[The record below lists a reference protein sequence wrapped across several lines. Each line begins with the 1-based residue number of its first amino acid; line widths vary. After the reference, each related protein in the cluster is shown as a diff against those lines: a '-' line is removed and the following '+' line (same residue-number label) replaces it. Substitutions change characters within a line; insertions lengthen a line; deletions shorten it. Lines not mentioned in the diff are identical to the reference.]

1 MINLGNF
8 YIIHLMGVMN
18 MIVGID
24 QTTADYGNEDYEFQ
38 FKQKVTL
45 DNTVVYKTAS
55 PEDKIA
61 LISGTYYVKNP
72 KPLRGFIK
80 IAASEAE
87 CDIRMD
93 TLWYVKAEDLI
104 KIIKRGNKDG
114 N

>member
-1 MINLGNF
+1 
-8 YIIHLMGVMN
+8 

>member
-1 MINLGNF
+1 
-8 YIIHLMGVMN
+8 
-18 MIVGID
+18 MIVGLD
-24 QTTADYGNEDYEFQ
+24 RTTADYGNEDYEFQ

-55 PEDKIA
+55 PEDKVA

-80 IAASEAE
+80 IAASEAD

-93 TLWYVKAEDLI
+93 TLWYVKAEDII
-104 KIIKRGNKDG
+104 KIMKRGKKDG

>member
-1 MINLGNF
+1 
-8 YIIHLMGVMN
+8 

-55 PEDKIA
+55 PEDRVA

-104 KIIKRGNKDG
+104 KIMKRGNKDG

>member
-1 MINLGNF
+1 
-8 YIIHLMGVMN
+8 

-24 QTTADYGNEDYEFQ
+24 QTTADHGNEDYKFQ

-45 DNTVVYKTAS
+45 ENTVVYKTAS
-55 PEDKIA
+55 PEDKVA

-72 KPLRGFIK
+72 KLLRGFIK
-80 IAASEAE
+80 IAASEEE
-87 CDIRMD
+87 CEIRMD

-104 KIIKRGNKDG
+104 KIMKRGNKDG

>member
-1 MINLGNF
+1 
-8 YIIHLMGVMN
+8 

-55 PEDKIA
+55 PEDKVA

-93 TLWYVKAEDLI
+93 TLWYVKAEDII
-104 KIIKRGNKDG
+104 KIMKRGNKDG

>member
-1 MINLGNF
+1 
-8 YIIHLMGVMN
+8 

-24 QTTADYGNEDYEFQ
+24 QTTANYGNTDYEFK
-38 FKQKVTL
+38 FKQPVKL
-45 DNTVVYKTAS
+45 DNTVVYKAAS
-55 PEDKIA
+55 PEDRVA

-80 IAASEAE
+80 IAASEEE
-87 CDIRMD
+87 CEIRMD

-104 KIIKRGNKDG
+104 KIMKRGNKDG

>member
-1 MINLGNF
+1 
-8 YIIHLMGVMN
+8 

-38 FKQKVTL
+38 FKQKITL

-55 PEDKIA
+55 PEDKVA

-93 TLWYVKAEDLI
+93 TLWYVKAEDII

>member
-1 MINLGNF
+1 
-8 YIIHLMGVMN
+8 MN

-24 QTTADYGNEDYEFQ
+24 QTTADYGNIDYEFK
-38 FKQKVTL
+38 FKQKIEL
-45 DNTVVYKTAS
+45 DNTVVYKAAS
-55 PEDKIA
+55 HEDRVA

-80 IAASEAE
+80 IAASEAD

-93 TLWYVKAEDLI
+93 TLWYVKAEDII
-104 KIIKRGNKDG
+104 KIMKRGKKNG

>member
-1 MINLGNF
+1 
-8 YIIHLMGVMN
+8 

-55 PEDKIA
+55 PEDKVA

>member
-1 MINLGNF
+1 
-8 YIIHLMGVMN
+8 

-24 QTTADYGNEDYEFQ
+24 QTTADYGSVDYEFKL
-38 FKQKVTL
+38 KQKIEL

-55 PEDKIA
+55 PEDRVT

-80 IAASEAE
+80 IAASEAD

-93 TLWYVKAEDLI
+93 TLWYAKAEDLI

>member
-1 MINLGNF
+1 
-8 YIIHLMGVMN
+8 

-38 FKQKVTL
+38 FKQKLTL

-55 PEDKIA
+55 PEDKVA

-93 TLWYVKAEDLI
+93 TLWYVKAEDII
-104 KIIKRGNKDG
+104 KIMKRGNKDG

>member
-1 MINLGNF
+1 
-8 YIIHLMGVMN
+8 

-55 PEDKIA
+55 PEDKVA

-80 IAASEAE
+80 IAASEAD

>member
-55 PEDKIA
+55 PEDRVA

-104 KIIKRGNKDG
+104 KIMKRGNKDG

>member
-1 MINLGNF
+1 
-8 YIIHLMGVMN
+8 

-24 QTTADYGNEDYEFQ
+24 QTTVDYGSIDYEFK
-38 FKQKVTL
+38 FKQKIEL

-55 PEDKIA
+55 PEDRVA

-80 IAASEAE
+80 IAASEEE

-93 TLWYVKAEDLI
+93 TLWYVRAEDII
-104 KIIKRGNKDG
+104 KIMKRGKRDG

>member
-1 MINLGNF
+1 
-8 YIIHLMGVMN
+8 

-55 PEDKIA
+55 PEDKVA

-93 TLWYVKAEDLI
+93 TLWYVKAEDII
-104 KIIKRGNKDG
+104 KIMKRGKKDG

>member
-1 MINLGNF
+1 
-8 YIIHLMGVMN
+8 

-24 QTTADYGNEDYEFQ
+24 QTTADYGNEDYEFR

-55 PEDKIA
+55 PEDKVA

-80 IAASEAE
+80 IAASEAD

-93 TLWYVKAEDLI
+93 TLWYVRAED
-104 KIIKRGNKDG
+104 IIRIMKRGTKNG

>member
-1 MINLGNF
+1 
-8 YIIHLMGVMN
+8 

-38 FKQKVTL
+38 FKQKITL

-55 PEDKIA
+55 PEDKVA

-93 TLWYVKAEDLI
+93 TLWYVKAKDLI

>member
-55 PEDKIA
+55 PEDKVA

>member
-8 YIIHLMGVMN
+8 YIIHLMGVIN

-55 PEDKIA
+55 PEDKVA

-93 TLWYVKAEDLI
+93 TLWYAKAEDLI